1 MGGNIIKCVVTG
13 AAGFIGS
20 HISEKLVEL
29 GHEII
34 GIDCFTDY
42 YARELKMK
50 NIEKLKSHKNF
61 KLIDRNILEIDLRK
75 LVLDV
80 DYIFHEAAQ
89 PGVRASWGESFDVY
103 LRDNIMATQRLL
115 EACKNTKIKKLIYA
129 SSSSVYGDCELP
141 MREHLPIRP
150 VSPYG
155 VSKLAAENLCYLYWK
170 NYNIPIVALRYFTV
184 YGPRQR
190 PDMAF
195 NRFIRSII
203 KNEEIVVFGDGKQTR
218 DFTYVSDAINANM
231 LAMKSKIDWGV
242 FNIGGGSRV
251 TLKEIIQSL
260 EGIIGKKARV
270 RYIEKQKGDVEHTVA
285 DVSKAQEFLNYK
297 TNINLTD
304 GLKKECE
311 WMLKNYRVMDA

>member
-1 MGGNIIKCVVTG
+1 MKCIVTG

-20 HISEKLVEL
+20 HISEKLIESS
-29 GHEII
+29 HEVI

-50 NIEKLKSHKNF
+50 NIEKLMSHKAF
-61 KLIDRNILEIDLRK
+61 KLIDKNILDLNLKK
-75 LVLDV
+75 LISDA

-89 PGVRASWGESFDVY
+89 PGVRASWGESFDIY
-103 LRDNIMATQRLL
+103 LRDNVMATQRIL

-141 MREHLPIRP
+141 MREHLPVRP

-170 NYNIPIVALRYFTV
+170 NYNIPITALRYFTV

-218 DFTYVSDAINANM
+218 DFTYVSDAVNANM
-231 LAMKSKIDWGV
+231 LAMKSKVDWGV
-242 FNIGGGSRV
+242 FNIGGGSRI
-251 TLKEIIQSL
+251 TLKEVIRIM
-260 EGIIGKKARV
+260 EDTVGKKAKV
-270 RYIEKQKGDVEHTVA
+270 RYIEKQKGDVEHTIA
-285 DVSKAQEFLNYK
+285 DVSNAQDILNYK
-297 TNINLTD
+297 TSTNLAD
-304 GLKKECE
+304 GLKKEYE
-311 WMLKNYRVMDA
+311 WILENRRFMGV